1 METNIAL
8 LGGIASI
15 LAILLA
21 FYTIF
26 INGRAIRKML
36 SEHGKILKEHG
47 KILREQGKILERIE
61 ETLKYVI
68 ELVKIESESLRQEIK
83 KR

>member
-1 METNIAL
+1 MDINIAF

-15 LAILLA
+15 LAVLLA

-36 SEHGKILKEHG
+36 KEHG
-47 KILREQGKILERIE
+47 EILEKIDKSLGKID
-61 ETLKYVI
+61 ETLKYLI
-68 ELVKIESESLRQEIK
+68 EFIKIESESLRQEIK
-83 KR
+83 KEK

>member
-1 METNIAL
+1 MEISIAY

-15 LAILLA
+15 LVVLLA

-36 SEHGKILKEHG
+36 GGQSEMLREHGEMLREHGKT
-47 KILREQGKILERIE
+47 EQSNLDSFINQAIA
-61 ETLKYVI
+61 
-68 ELVKIESESLRQEIK
+68 SS
-83 KR
+83 